1 MRMRTL
7 HRPIVQIGLEIG
19 AALVLLAGA
28 STKAAADDYGAGPTP
43 PRATTASPSSP
54 ATSAVRPQPP
64 STPPRGT
71 SMARVEREY
80 GEPRRRHAPVGQPP
94 ITRWDYPAYRLYF
107 EYDRLIHA
115 VVPADPAP
123 VAHRD
128 ELAVPR

>member
-1 MRMRTL
+1 
-7 HRPIVQIGLEIG
+7 
-19 AALVLLAGA
+19 
-28 STKAAADDYGAGPTP
+28 
-43 PRATTASPSSP
+43 
-54 ATSAVRPQPP
+54 
-64 STPPRGT
+64 
-71 SMARVEREY
+71 MARVEREY

-128 ELAVPR
+128 ELAVSR